1 MGRRVVCSSGL
12 TQVSRV
18 VSKCELACMSSCLA
32 HDPVGNVGS
41 KCVRQ
46 SYPATS
52 CQVEEY
58 TSALPEAVHQFSVRL
73 PPEIGG
79 SLDAQLPQLRV
90 HLVAG
95 PRSTLHPF
103 EHGMRCTPIYE
114 QHIKTHD
121 LTTNQNSTI
130 TSHTL

>member
-1 MGRRVVCSSGL
+1 MQLGGVLSQS
-12 TQVSRV
+12 
-18 VSKCELACMSSCLA
+18 ELACMSSCLA

-41 KCVRQ
+41 NCVSQ

-58 TSALPEAVHQFSVRL
+58 TSALPEAVHQFSFRL

-79 SLDAQLPQLRV
+79 SLDAQLPQLRI

-95 PRSTLHPF
+95 PRSTLHHLNM
-103 EHGMRCTPIYE
+103 ECAANLYMS
-114 QHIKTHD
+114 
-121 LTTNQNSTI
+121 STSRPT
-130 TSHTL
+130 TSH